1 MKIKVIKKDGST
13 ENFDQDKIARVTEAA
28 GLSAKKAQ
36 ILAANVTKWAEE
48 WAKIKREPRVSSLEI
63 RWKVIEELQD
73 VNKHAT
79 NLYIW
84 YKKTEK

>member
-1 MKIKVIKKDGST
+1 MKIKVIKKDGSAQD
-13 ENFDQDKIARVTEAA
+13 FDQSKIARVTEAA
-28 GLSAKKAQ
+28 GLSAKEAQ
-36 ILAANVTKWAEE
+36 SLATNVANWAKE
-48 WAKIKREPRVSSLEI
+48 WAKIKGESRVSSLEI

-73 VNKHAT
+73 VNKNAA